1 MLYSDECF
9 QSILQIRSN
18 QKDTEAL
25 TSDREKRPDTESQG
39 LDSEYETD
47 DDSRQ
52 QNSSDEL
59 AIVAAA
65 TPSGHPIESGY
76 GRSKEEDEGI

>member
-1 MLYSDECF
+1 M
-9 QSILQIRSN
+9 
-18 QKDTEAL
+18 
-25 TSDREKRPDTESQG
+25 
-39 LDSEYETD
+39 
-47 DDSRQ
+47 
-52 QNSSDEL
+52 L